1 MAAQRSQV
9 FRGRAS
15 ERDKLGRLL
24 DNVRAGESAALVV
37 RGEAGIGKTA
47 LLDDCVRKASGFRV
61 VRIAGAESEME
72 LPFAGLH
79 QLCAPMLDHLDAL
92 PDPQQ
97 NALRVAFGL
106 TSGDVPDR
114 FLVSLASLSLL
125 AEVALTRPLL
135 CVVDD
140 AQWLDAAS
148 GQVFGFVARRILA
161 ESVLMLFGLR
171 EPSEDRQLVGLPE
184 LMLRGLTDE
193 DARAVLRAVTSG
205 RVDAD
210 VRNRIVA
217 ETRGNPL
224 ALMELPRGMTAA
236 ELAGGFSVP
245 HSADLSG
252 QLEEHFLRRLEVLPE
267 ATQRLLLVASAD
279 PTGDVALLSRAART
293 LGIER
298 ELAAAI
304 DAEELVAVGAHVW
317 FRHPLVRSA
326 LYSGAS
332 ADERRAVH
340 VALAAAMDPLTD
352 PDRRAWHRALAAPG
366 PDEEVALELEQS
378 AGRAHSRGGLAAAAA
393 FLQRSVAL
401 TRDPER
407 RADRALAAAQAQVQA
422 GAFDEAL
429 RLLGAAEIDA
439 QTELQRARVDL
450 MRGKIASAAGPITE
464 ASAQLLTA
472 AGRLEPLDVSLA
484 RETYLDAWG
493 AAFFTGQLGGSDQLR
508 EVSEA
513 ARSAPAPSDPPRLSD
528 LLLDGLSLL
537 VTEGR
542 ASATPT
548 LRQAVRV
555 FPREELSVE
564 KGLLWGGLAAAAAGT
579 IWDFESMDAV
589 LSRQTE
595 LARTAGAVAP
605 LCFTLTGDAF
615 LAAWRGDL
623 ATAAALA
630 AEVNYLADATGIQ
643 QVPNGAGLLAA
654 LAGDEPRSS
663 TDIEAAIELATA
675 RGEGYAV
682 QVGLWA
688 NAVLCNGLARY
699 EQALSSSLQAS
710 EQTPE
715 LYLAAWALPELTE
728 AAVRTGNDAL
738 AVDALK
744 RLAESTEQSET
755 DWGRGIFARSKALI
769 SDGETAEE
777 HYQEAI
783 ECLGRTALRPEHARA
798 YLLYGEWLRRQ
809 RRRMDARDQ
818 LRRAHDMFEEI
829 GMLAFAQRA
838 LYELRAT
845 GETVRKR
852 REDTRDDLTPQEEQI
867 ARLALEGKTNPEI
880 GAQLFLSPRT
890 VEWHLRK
897 VFAKLGIASRRGLRD
912 ALHTRAVNASR
923 N

>member
-304 DAEELVAVGAHVW
+304 DAEELVAVGAHV
-317 FRHPLVRSA
+317 
-326 LYSGAS
+326 
-332 ADERRAVH
+332 
-340 VALAAAMDPLTD
+340 
-352 PDRRAWHRALAAPG
+352 
-366 PDEEVALELEQS
+366 Q
-378 AGRAHSRGGLAAAAA
+378 
-393 FLQRSVAL
+393 
-401 TRDPER
+401 
-407 RADRALAAAQAQVQA
+407 
-422 GAFDEAL
+422 
-429 RLLGAAEIDA
+429 I
-439 QTELQRARVDL
+439 
-450 MRGKIASAAGPITE
+450 I
-464 ASAQLLTA
+464 
-472 AGRLEPLDVSLA
+472 
-484 RETYLDAWG
+484 
-493 AAFFTGQLGGSDQLR
+493 
-508 EVSEA
+508 
-513 ARSAPAPSDPPRLSD
+513 
-528 LLLDGLSLL
+528 
-537 VTEGR
+537 
-542 ASATPT
+542 
-548 LRQAVRV
+548 
-555 FPREELSVE
+555 
-564 KGLLWGGLAAAAAGT
+564 
-579 IWDFESMDAV
+579 
-589 LSRQTE
+589 
-595 LARTAGAVAP
+595 
-605 LCFTLTGDAF
+605 
-615 LAAWRGDL
+615 
-623 ATAAALA
+623 
-630 AEVNYLADATGIQ
+630 
-643 QVPNGAGLLAA
+643 
-654 LAGDEPRSS
+654 
-663 TDIEAAIELATA
+663 
-675 RGEGYAV
+675 
-682 QVGLWA
+682 
-688 NAVLCNGLARY
+688 
-699 EQALSSSLQAS
+699 LSS
-710 EQTPE
+710 
-715 LYLAAWALPELTE
+715 
-728 AAVRTGNDAL
+728 
-738 AVDALK
+738 K
-744 RLAESTEQSET
+744 
-755 DWGRGIFARSKALI
+755 
-769 SDGETAEE
+769 
-777 HYQEAI
+777 
-783 ECLGRTALRPEHARA
+783 
-798 YLLYGEWLRRQ
+798 
-809 RRRMDARDQ
+809 
-818 LRRAHDMFEEI
+818 
-829 GMLAFAQRA
+829 
-838 LYELRAT
+838 
-845 GETVRKR
+845 
-852 REDTRDDLTPQEEQI
+852 
-867 ARLALEGKTNPEI
+867 
-880 GAQLFLSPRT
+880 
-890 VEWHLRK
+890 
-897 VFAKLGIASRRGLRD
+897 
-912 ALHTRAVNASR
+912 
-923 N
+923 